1 MDPKTLL
8 HFNTQAEFNAKLS
21 DGTVSATRHLVF
33 IDEGGKIWCR
43 GKYYTDQSKLD
54 ETVEGADSSEA
65 GNIVIFD
72 STDGKSVADSGYSI
86 QDIIQEVTNSNVNS
100 ATKLQTPRKINGT
113 DFDGTADITTA
124 KWGNSRTITLSGHV
138 SGNANVDGGSN
149 VTITTKQVLTSQT
162 VTSAANVPATT
173 DVVIININ
181 TSQTL
186 TFTSIPSENK
196 EIHVLIRNTGSS
208 EITVTLSS
216 TYVLGGDPEL
226 VIDAGT
232 YGEVNCMVIDDTVY
246 VRGIGS

>member
-1 MDPKTLL
+1 MDPRTLL
-8 HFNTQAEFNAKLS
+8 HFKTLAEFNRRLG
-21 DGTVSATRHLVF
+21 DGTVSADKHVAF

-43 GKYYTDQSKLD
+43 GKFYADQGKLD
-54 ETVEGADSSEA
+54 GTVGGPSSSES
-65 GNIVIFD
+65 GNIAIFEG
-72 STDGKSVADSGYSI
+72 TDGKTVSDSGYSI
-86 QDIIQEVTNSNVNS
+86 QDIIQEITESNVES

-124 KWGNSRTITLSGHV
+124 KWGNARTITLDGHISG
-138 SGNANVDGGSN
+138 SASVDGGSN
-149 VTITTKQVLTSQT
+149 VTITTKQVLTAQT

-186 TFTSIPSENK
+186 TFTSLPSENK
-196 EIHVLIRNTGSS
+196 EIHVLIRNTGDS

-232 YGEVNCMVIDDTVY
+232 YGEVNCMVIDGTVY